1 MEYKEYYTNDERR
14 LITSVGPVG
23 SKCNVEIPNDI
34 VELSKGNFRQ
44 CEYIKKIIF
53 PNYLLEINDE
63 SFYNCIFLEELNI
76 PKNIRAIGSY
86 AFYNCCHLKKVKFE
100 ADIKV
105 LKPYT
110 FTKCRSLEEIEIP
123 EGVEK
128 ISNGAF
134 EDCENLRKV
143 IFPSSLRK
151 IEKDIFSFCYNLE
164 EVIINAECKIPKDI
178 FTKTS
183 SNVYE
188 GCNFKVY
195 ITEKSFELSPEFVE
209 IYKDNIDFI
218 KPKTLDDLLNEGK
231 SFREINKMYS
241 EKEL

>member
-1 MEYKEYYTNDERR
+1 MQYKEHYTNEEKR
-14 LITSVGPVG
+14 LITSIGPVG
-23 SKCNVEIPNDI
+23 SKCDVEIPNDI
-34 VELSKGNFRQ
+34 VELSKSNFRQ

-110 FTKCRSLEEIEIP
+110 FTKCRNLEEIEIQ

-128 ISNGAF
+128 ISNGVF

-151 IEKDIFSFCYNLE
+151 IEKDIFPFCYNLE

-183 SNVYE
+183 SNIYE

-231 SFREINKMYS
+231 SFREINKIYG
-241 EKEL
+241 EEI